1 MIYGYAR
8 VSSKEQN
15 EARQLDALHAVP
27 VDRIFLDR
35 QSGKDF
41 DRPQWR
47 SLMRHLRQGD
57 TLYMLSLDRM
67 GRNYGEIQEQWRKV
81 VNDIKADIV
90 ILDMEILD
98 TRKGAEGL
106 TGRFV
111 ADLVLQILAYVAQT
125 EREKIRER
133 QKQGIQAAKARG
145 TRCGRPPDPLP
156 GNWRDICVR
165 LSAGEITIKQA
176 AEESG
181 FRRTTFATKYRKWRQ
196 ADDSDRMGSA
206 D

>member
-47 SLMRHLRQGD
+47 KLMGRLRKGD
-57 TLYMLSLDRM
+57 TLYVLSLDRM
-67 GRNYGEIQEQWRKV
+67 GRNYVEIQEQWRQITNV
-81 VNDIKADIV
+81 IKADIV
-90 ILDMEILD
+90 VLDMEILD
-98 TRKGAEGL
+98 TRKGAHGL
-106 TGRFV
+106 TGKFIS
-111 ADLVLQILAYVAQT
+111 DLVLQILAYVAQA

-145 TRCGRPPDPLP
+145 VRFGRSPLP
-156 GNWRDICVR
+156 LPETWSDICAR
-165 LSAGEITIKQA
+165 LSGGGITRDQA
-176 AEESG
+176 LEESG
-181 FRRTTFATKYRKWRQ
+181 MSKTTFRTKYEKWRQ
-196 ADDSDRMGSA
+196 EHEG
-206 D
+206 

>member
-47 SLMRHLRQGD
+47 KLMGRLRKGD
-57 TLYMLSLDRM
+57 TLYVLSLDRM
-67 GRNYGEIQEQWRKV
+67 GRNYVEIQEQWRQITNV
-81 VNDIKADIV
+81 IKADIV
-90 ILDMEILD
+90 VLDMEILD
-98 TRKGAEGL
+98 TRKGAHGL
-106 TGRFV
+106 TGKFIS
-111 ADLVLQILAYVAQT
+111 DLVLQILAYVAQA

-145 TRCGRPPDPLP
+145 VRFGRSPLP
-156 GNWRDICVR
+156 LPETWSDICAR
-165 LSAGEITIKQA
+165 LSGGGNHAG
-176 AEESG
+176 SG
-181 FRRTTFATKYRKWRQ
+181 AGGIRDEQDNIPHEVREVEAG
-196 ADDSDRMGSA
+196 A
-206 D
+206 